1 MEILLKETSGLDLS
15 VEYMKV
21 SDLDQVLVIEKEAFN
36 SPWSR
41 NAFEKEITKNR
52 YANYFVAKNGEE
64 VIGYIGAWII
74 LNESHITTLAIS
86 PDYRRQGVAKRLLS
100 NLFGRLREEG
110 VNKVTL
116 EVRVSNQPARKLYTD
131 YGFDEAGIRKN
142 YYQDNQEDA
151 VIMWK
156 TLKIK

>member
-1 MEILLKETSGLDLS
+1 MKETNNLDLN
-15 VEYMKV
+15 VEYMKT

-41 NAFEKEITKNR
+41 NAFKKEITKNR
-52 YANYFVAKNGEE
+52 YANYFVAKNEQE

-74 LNESHITTLAIS
+74 LNESHITTLAVN
-86 PDYRRQGVAKRLLS
+86 PDYRRQGVAKKLLIT
-100 NLFGRLREEG
+100 LFGRLVEEG

-116 EVRVSNQPARKLYTD
+116 EVRVSNQSARRLYTD

-142 YYQDNQEDA
+142 YYQDNKEDA